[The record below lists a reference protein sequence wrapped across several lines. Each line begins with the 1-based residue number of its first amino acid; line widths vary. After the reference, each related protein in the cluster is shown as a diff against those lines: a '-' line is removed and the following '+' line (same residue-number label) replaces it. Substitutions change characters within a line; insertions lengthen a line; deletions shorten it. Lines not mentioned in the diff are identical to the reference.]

1 MLHMDIKI
9 SLENVLPVNI
19 LLEGRGR
26 SVSKLVVTSL
36 MAWVARFWGPVYA
49 SDLYVNLVSSG
60 IASLGCSVSRF

>member
-1 MLHMDIKI
+1 MLHVGIKI

-26 SVSKLVVTSL
+26 SVSKLVVTNL
-36 MAWVARFWGPVYA
+36 MARVTRFWGPVYA
-49 SDLYVNLVSSG
+49 SDLYVNLVGSG